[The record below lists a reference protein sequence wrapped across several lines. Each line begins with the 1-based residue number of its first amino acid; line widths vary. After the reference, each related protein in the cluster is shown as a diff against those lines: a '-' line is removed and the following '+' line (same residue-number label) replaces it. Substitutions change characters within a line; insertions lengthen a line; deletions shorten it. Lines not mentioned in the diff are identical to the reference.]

1 MSCLKPHMSRLT
13 LVAIMAG
20 LSGLAGIMFFEPAPR
35 VTLQASASWQVID
48 PVAAAKQRLTLV
60 LPLRQRQR
68 AVWPLAR
75 RAARKHGLEPALVMA
90 VIQAESRFLPQARSH
105 RGAVGLMQINPVTAR
120 HLKLARPLDPQA
132 NLDAGVGYLASLYRE
147 HQGDLRLALAAYN
160 AGPAKVA
167 EAGGMPD
174 IPETRQY
181 VDEVLENLDHFRA
194 EYSAI
199 AQF

>member
-1 MSCLKPHMSRLT
+1 MSRLKPHMSRLT

-20 LSGLAGIMFFEPAPR
+20 LSGLAGIIFFEPAPR
-35 VTLQASASWQVID
+35 VTVVASASWQVID
-48 PVAAAKQRLTLV
+48 PAAAARQRLTLM
-60 LPLRQRQR
+60 LPLRQRQQ

-105 RGAVGLMQINPVTAR
+105 RGAQGLMQITPATAR
-120 HLKLARPLDPQA
+120 HLKLARPMDPQA
-132 NLDAGVGYLASLYRE
+132 NLDAGVGYLASLYRDY
-147 HQGDLRLALAAYN
+147 QGDLRLALAAYN

-181 VDEVLENLDHFRA
+181 VDEVLENLDLFRA
-194 EYSAI
+194 RYNAR
-199 AQF
+199 AKF

>member
-1 MSCLKPHMSRLT
+1 MSRLKPHMSRLT

-20 LSGLAGIMFFEPAPR
+20 LSGLAGIIFFEPAHR
-35 VTLQASASWQVID
+35 VTVVASVSWQVID
-48 PVAAAKQRLTLV
+48 PVASARQRINLV
-60 LPLRQRQR
+60 LPLRQRQQ

-90 VIQAESRFLPQARSH
+90 VIQTESRFLPQARSP
-105 RGAVGLMQINPVTAR
+105 RGAQGLMQITPATAR

-132 NLDAGVGYLASLYRE
+132 NLDAGVGYLASLYRDY
-147 HQGDLRLALAAYN
+147 QGDLRLALAAYN

-181 VDEVLENLDHFRA
+181 VDEVLENLDLFRA
-194 EYSAI
+194 QYNAR